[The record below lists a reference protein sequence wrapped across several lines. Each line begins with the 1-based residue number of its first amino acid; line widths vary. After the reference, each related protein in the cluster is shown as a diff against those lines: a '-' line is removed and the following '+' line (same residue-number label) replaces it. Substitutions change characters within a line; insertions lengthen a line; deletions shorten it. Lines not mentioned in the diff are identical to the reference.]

1 MPVYCPAILIAA
13 PASNQGKTTVTAALA
28 RLHSNQ
34 GRRVR
39 VFKAG
44 PDYLDPMIHEQASRN
59 PVDSLDLWMVGPQ
72 RCRELL
78 YEAAQ
83 VSDLIIIECGMG
95 LYDGTPSSADLA
107 REFGVPVLAVIDA
120 RSMAQT
126 FGALAYGLANY
137 QRDLPFAGVLANRV
151 GSDNHNQML
160 QSSLPEGMHYFGG
173 IPRDERMQ
181 LPSRHLGL
189 VQASEVAELEQMLEQ
204 GAAVLEEAGITRLPE
219 AVEFS
224 APEST
229 WSIDK
234 RIDGLRIGLACDA
247 AFSFIY
253 PRNRSCLE
261 VMGAELVEFSPL
273 SDAGV
278 PEVDALWF
286 PGGYPE
292 LHIEAL
298 GENSSMLRS
307 VANFCDSGKPVLAEC
322 GGMLYLTRTLS
333 RDEVSAQL
341 CNVLPADARLEKR
354 LQGLGLQYVDWPEG
368 QLRGHTFHHSSMNDH
383 GLCRLSQ
390 AVRQKNGQ
398 PGEWFYQYKGLRA
411 SYLHLYFESA
421 PGTIAT
427 FFSTPHP

>member
-1 MPVYCPAILIAA
+1 MSHSCPAILIAA

-28 RLHSNQ
+28 RLHSNL

-59 PVDSLDLWMVGPQ
+59 PVDSLDLWMVGPD

-78 YEAAQ
+78 YEAAK

-126 FGALAYGLANY
+126 FGALAYGLAHY
-137 QRDLPFAGVLANRV
+137 QPNLPFAGVLANRV
-151 GSDNHNQML
+151 GSANHNQML
-160 QSSLPEGMHYFGG
+160 ETSLPEGIRYFGG

-204 GAAVLEEAGITRLPE
+204 GAAVLAEAGITELPDP
-219 AVEFS
+219 VSF
-224 APEST
+224 APPRVTLELPHT
-229 WSIDK
+229 LN
-234 RIDGLRIGLACDA
+234 GVRIGLACDA

-253 PRNRSCLE
+253 PRNRGCLQA
-261 VMGAELVEFSPL
+261 MGAELVEFSPL
-273 SDAGV
+273 ADTTL
-278 PEVDALWF
+278 PEVDALWL

-292 LHIEAL
+292 LHLDAL
-298 GENSSMLRS
+298 AANRTMLNA
-307 VANFCDSGKPVLAEC
+307 VADFCRSGKPVLAEC

-333 RDEVSAQL
+333 CGETTAAL
-341 CNVLPADARLEKR
+341 CSVLETDARLESR
-354 LQGLGLQYVDWPEG
+354 LQGLGLQFIEWPEG
-368 QLRGHTFHHSSMNDH
+368 SVRGHTFHHSSMDDAP
-383 GLCRLSQ
+383 LARWKQ

-398 PGEWFYQYKGLRA
+398 PGEWFYQQGGVRA

-421 PGTIAT
+421 PAAIAS
-427 FFSTPHP
+427 FFRG